1 MQAYFELARARY
13 AMGVHS
19 ISPAQ
24 FSSQLEA
31 TKRIRVGNGKAE
43 APLLALEEDGGES
56 LGLRRRSLSLTK
68 QHAPIK
74 EGEELAESRGTFI
87 LEHLLARQHGV

>member
-24 FSSQLEA
+24 FSSQMEASKLVHIEGQETDSPFSLLEPEH
-31 TKRIRVGNGKAE
+31 TEGVGQRK
-43 APLLALEEDGGES
+43 S
-56 LGLRRRSLSLTK
+56 SLSLTHGQRHIK
-68 QHAPIK
+68 QGKVP
-74 EGEELAESRGTFI
+74 G
-87 LEHLLARQHGV
+87 